1 MLIEPSLRGKYQ
13 PREILVWKPPLDP
26 PFSFGHPR
34 GPIVECITVLKL
46 RSWQSESLIR
56 YVMWILM
63 CFGLSGVALF
73 WLDKAL
79 EAGWNLDG
87 QTGVLCVNLVF
98 LQLGVVWATWWLIRD
113 HGMSWQQAFGL
124 SVSNPARICRF
135 ALQAALLGF
144 LVASFLG
151 GMIQM
156 SLEAL
161 GQEAAPQEIVHLFQE
176 STRPENRIII
186 ALTAVLLAPLVEEL
200 LFRGVVFT
208 ALLQY
213 LPRFWAF
220 ALSSLF
226 FGLVHFNAVSLLPL
240 SILAALFAW
249 SYEKTG
255 NLWVPILAHSLF
267 NLINLGLM
275 LWLPLWMETPSP

>member
-1 MLIEPSLRGKYQ
+1 
-13 PREILVWKPPLDP
+13 
-26 PFSFGHPR
+26 
-34 GPIVECITVLKL
+34 
-46 RSWQSESLIR
+46 
-56 YVMWILM
+56 M

-161 GQEAAPQEIVHLFQE
+161 GQEASSGNCSFVPRKH
-176 STRPENRIII
+176 SPRKRIII

-200 LFRGVVFT
+200 LFEEWFYRPPSIPASF
-208 ALLQY
+208 L
-213 LPRFWAF
+213 
-220 ALSSLF
+220 
-226 FGLVHFNAVSLLPL
+226 GLCLEFP
-240 SILAALFAW
+240 F
-249 SYEKTG
+249 
-255 NLWVPILAHSLF
+255 LWVGPFQCGQFVALKYP
-267 NLINLGLM
+267 GG
-275 LWLPLWMETPSP
+275 PLCLVLRKNR